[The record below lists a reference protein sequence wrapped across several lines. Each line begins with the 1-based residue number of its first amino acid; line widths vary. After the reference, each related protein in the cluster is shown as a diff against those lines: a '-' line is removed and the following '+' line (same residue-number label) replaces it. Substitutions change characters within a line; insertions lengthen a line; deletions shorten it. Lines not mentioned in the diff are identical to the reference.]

1 MADGDSLA
9 LLLDPIVLL
18 LEVRRPGDMARL
30 FFREQ
35 RHIVLELLDRELR
48 IGRLLLLS
56 LDHLIQFAQFRV
68 EPRQRRALFLQP
80 TFCLT
85 VLRLQDCVKA
95 GGRRSDGHAPRSLP
109 LWLRAT

>member
-30 FFREQ
+30 FLCEQ
-35 RHIVLELLDRELR
+35 RHIVLELLDREFR

-56 LDHLIQFAQFRV
+56 LDHLIQFAQLCV

-80 TFCLT
+80 TLCLA
-85 VLRLQDCVKA
+85 VLRLQEFV
-95 GGRRSDGHAPRSLP
+95 
-109 LWLRAT
+109 